1 MLQRLRRS
9 KLFVPGNRPDLM
21 RKAALSSADSLS
33 FDLEDAVPQDAK
45 SAAREMTGAFLAAG
59 ASGCG
64 KHLVVRVNASH
75 TGLMIADILA
85 VASAHLH
92 AVNVPKCESPR
103 DLHVADAVL
112 AHVEREH
119 GLPTGTI
126 GLMATIETPAGLRN
140 AHAIAS
146 ACARVNAV
154 QLGLGD
160 LKAVTG
166 MRPQTHRMGAVRT
179 LVILAASEAGIAAF
193 DSAFVNVADGAAFE
207 VDATEARDLGF
218 AGKSCIHPSQVEP
231 CNRIFAPADTDI
243 EEARALLRIYEDAV
257 RRGVGAVL
265 FRGQLV
271 DSVHA
276 AEARKFLEVV
286 S

>member
-1 MLQRLRRS
+1 MVQRLRRS

-21 RKAALSSADSLS
+21 RKAAAGPADSLS
-33 FDLEDAVPQDAK
+33 FDLEDAVPQDGK
-45 SAAREMTGAFLAAG
+45 SGAREITAAFLAAG

-64 KHLVVRVNASH
+64 KQIVVRVNALD

-85 VASAHLH
+85 VASAPLH
-92 AVNVPKCESPR
+92 AINVPKCESPR

-112 AHVEREH
+112 AHVEAGR
-119 GLPTGTI
+119 GLPRGSI

-140 AHAIAS
+140 AHAIAG
-146 ACARVNAV
+146 ACPRVDAI

-166 MRPQTHRMGAVRT
+166 MRPQTHRLGAVRT
-179 LVILAASEAGIAAF
+179 LVILAAAEAGIAAF
-193 DSAFVNVADGAAFE
+193 DSAFVNVVDAAAFE
-207 VDATEARDLGF
+207 TDATEARDLGF

-231 CNRIFAPADTDI
+231 CNRIFAPADSDI
-243 EEARALLRIYEDAV
+243 EEARALLRTYDDAAQ
-257 RRGVGAVL
+257 RGIGAVL
-265 FRGQLV
+265 FRGRLV
-271 DSVHA
+271 DAVHA
-276 AEARKFLEVV
+276 AEARKFLGQL